1 MDAAKLSKYDSR
13 GMHKIYDRWPQ
24 IARESFE
31 YEHLP
36 IDCSNVD
43 HIIFAGSGGS
53 GTIGDMFGSIFY
65 KTNIHISIV
74 KGYLLPNTI
83 DDRSLIIITSVS
95 GNTEEALT
103 VLDAATKIG
112 CKVIVLASGGKI
124 QQRCLDLDVDFRK
137 IIQDH
142 SPRVSFARFVYS
154 LLKILDNILP
164 VTRNDVLESITEL
177 EKLQKHISSS
187 NLSDS
192 NYSLKIAKWLQGIP
206 LIYYPQGLNVAAIRF
221 KNSLQENSKTH
232 AIIEDVI
239 ETCHNGVVAWE
250 KESIVQPILLQGTD
264 DYIKTKERWGI
275 IKNYFDGR
283 NIKYYQVTSINGN
296 ILSKLINLI
305 YLLDY
310 ATIYYAVL
318 SETDPST
325 VDSINFIKKRL

>member
-83 DDRSLIIITSVS
+83 DERSLIIITSVS

>member
-264 DYIKTKERWGI
+264 DYIKTKERWEI